1 MSILK
6 NIKEKIKGV
15 VDTVNLR
22 VVQPLR
28 NKVKMWWSRFYSLV
42 QNVWLDVMTYVSS
55 SPGDCELDKIETAR
69 VQRGAVAVID
79 AFRGFV
85 DEENPSLEE
94 IVTPFIRMN
103 FSERM
108 QMIVRIQQNVSSALG
123 VPSSNIIFF
132 ENNPNV
138 RGFFEEESN
147 TIALNL
153 ELFSNPNI
161 TENEV
166 LQLISTVLH
175 EKYHHFQFTAMM
187 KPRKYNMS
195 YAEAKI
201 LRTNAR
207 NYIDSEYNPS
217 GYWYQPL
224 EVGARK
230 YAASV
235 IEILE
240 ITFKEEN

>member
-15 VDTVNLR
+15 VDTVNSR
-22 VVQPLR
+22 VVQPLC
-28 NKVKMWWSRFYSLV
+28 NKVKMWCSRFFSLV
-42 QNVWLDVMTYVSS
+42 QNIWLDVMTYVSS
-55 SPGDCELDKIETAR
+55 SPDDCELDKIETAR
-69 VQRGAVAVID
+69 AQLGAVAVID
-79 AFRGFV
+79 AFREFV

-94 IVTPFIRMN
+94 IVSPFIRMN
-103 FSERM
+103 CSERM
-108 QMIVRIQQNVSSALG
+108 QMIDRIQQNVSLALG
-123 VPSSNIIFF
+123 VPPSNIIFF
-132 ENNPNV
+132 ENNPKV

-147 TIALNL
+147 TIAFNL

-166 LQLISTVLH
+166 LQLITTVLH
-175 EKYHHFQFTAMM
+175 EKYHHFQFTAML
-187 KPRKYNMS
+187 KPRQYNMS

-207 NYIDSEYNPS
+207 NYIDSEYNPM

-240 ITFKEEN
+240 ITFKEES